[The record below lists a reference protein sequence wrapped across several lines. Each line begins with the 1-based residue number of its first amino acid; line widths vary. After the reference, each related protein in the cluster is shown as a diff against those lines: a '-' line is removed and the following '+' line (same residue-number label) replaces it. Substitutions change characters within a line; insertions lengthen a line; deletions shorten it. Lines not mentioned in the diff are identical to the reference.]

1 MQVTQSWLAGGVLAL
16 CPFTVYAQ
24 SDQAMAQ
31 CAAITDSLER
41 LACYDEQAISLGLE
55 VTALKLIEPGTLT
68 VSTDVN
74 TVADASTEPSAEP
87 SAEPSVVTVTSY
99 AVSGT
104 SSEGDAISM
113 VIRCRRN
120 ETDLYVRW
128 QDYLG
133 SWAYV
138 RTRVGDDD
146 RGRRQWNLSAD
157 GHSSYY
163 PRGTENLILDVI
175 EAGSVEFEITPYVK
189 ELVTAVFDLSEL
201 GDAIVPLREAC
212 GW

>member
-1 MQVTQSWLAGGVLAL
+1 MQVTQSWLAGVLAL

-31 CAAITDSLER
+31 CAAIIDSLER

-55 VTALKLIEPGTLT
+55 VTAIKLVEPGTLT
-68 VSTDVN
+68 VSADVN
-74 TVADASTEPSAEP
+74 TVADPSTEP

-104 SSEGDAISM
+104 SSEGNAISM

-157 GHSSYY
+157 GRSSYY

-175 EAGSVEFEITPYVK
+175 EAGSVEFEVTPYVK
-189 ELVTAVFDLSEL
+189 ESVTAVFDLSEL